1 MIFKNILNKES
12 KVIIS
17 AALVIGFFSL
27 LSRIL
32 GLVRNRIFADMFGA
46 GDEMDIYFAAFRA
59 PDLIYNILII
69 GAVGAVF
76 MPVFFEYLEKKGKKD
91 AMELTSNILNI
102 FTFGVVAVSF
112 ALYFFADS
120 ITAIFVYGFD
130 KEKMRL
136 TAEMTKIMLLSPVFL
151 GMSSILG
158 NLLQAKKMFLPF
170 ALAPVLYNI
179 GIIFG
184 ALFFTDSFGVLG
196 LAYGVVLGALLHFLI
211 QIPPALKVG
220 FKFTPSFNIFHP
232 GLKEMLLLSGPRV
245 AGLLAYQLNF
255 IVITAIGSSLSSGSI
270 AVFNFANDLQYI
282 PIGIIALSFVT
293 AAFPSLS
300 ESFAKKNISE
310 FLNKFYSTTN
320 QILFLVIPISV
331 FLILERAQIV
341 RVILGT
347 GQFSWE
353 DTRLTAATL
362 GIFAL
367 SVFAQS
373 LVPLFSRAFFA
384 LGDTKTPVLINV
396 SSLILNIGLSFYFV
410 DLIKDQGV
418 FYETLASMMRVHDIS
433 DISILG
439 LPFAFSISSVIN
451 LLWLY
456 FALSSKIDSFSGE
469 KILFSITRINLA
481 VLVMGLAVYPTLRL
495 MAEIINMQSF
505 VGIFLQGF
513 AAFLVGLFVYLW
525 VSYWLKIPEF
535 FAFWQAF
542 TLPVK
547 KIFLSKVFP
556 TQVNGSEKL

>member
-1 MIFKNILNKES
+1 MIFKNILNKEL

-27 LSRIL
+27 FSRVL
-32 GLVRNRIFADMFGA
+32 GLVRNRIFASMFGA
-46 GDEMDIYFAAFRA
+46 GDEMDVYFAAFRV

-76 MPVFFEYLEKKGKKD
+76 MPVFFEYLEKDEKD
-91 AMELTSNILNI
+91 AMDLTSNVLNI
-102 FTFGVVAVSF
+102 FTAGVAVFSF
-112 ALYFFADS
+112 ILYFFADN
-120 ITAIFVYGFD
+120 ITPLFVYGFD
-130 KEKMRL
+130 AEKMKM
-136 TAEMTKIMLLSPVFL
+136 TSEMTKIMLLSPVFL

-170 ALAPVLYNI
+170 ALAPVLYNV

-196 LAYGVVLGALLHFLI
+196 LAYGVALGAFLHLLI
-211 QIPPALKVG
+211 QISPAFKVG
-220 FKFTPSFNIFHP
+220 FRFTYSFDIFHP
-232 GLKEMLLLSGPRV
+232 GLKKMLLLSGPRV

-255 IVITAIGSSLSSGSI
+255 IIITAIGSSLASGSI
-270 AVFNFANDLQYI
+270 AIFNFANDLQYI
-282 PIGIIALSFVT
+282 PIGIVALSFVT

-347 GQFSWE
+347 GKFSWE
-353 DTRLTAATL
+353 DTRLTAAAL

-384 LGDTKTPVLINV
+384 AGDTKTPVLINI
-396 SSLILNIGLSFYFV
+396 SSLVLNIGLSFYFV
-410 DLIKDQGV
+410 NLIRQHGM
-418 FYETLASMMRVHDIS
+418 FYEILANMMRVKDVS

-439 LPFAFSISSVIN
+439 LPFAFSVSGVIN

-456 FALSSKIDSFSGE
+456 FAFSSKIKDFSGE
-469 KILFSITRINLA
+469 KILFSITRINLS
-481 VLVMGLAVYPTLRL
+481 VLVMGLAVYPTLSF
-495 MAEIINMQSF
+495 MAKIVNMQSF
-505 VGIFLQGF
+505 AGIFLQGF
-513 AAFLVGLFVYLW
+513 VAFLVGLFAYLW